1 MPEKK
6 KENTKKKKKQSKPYI
21 TKTIPFSRVDVR
33 IIDHLV
39 NQGVFTSFSD
49 CVRTAVREWIYGRIM
64 ETSIKDELL
73 SLRGDMIFDRD
84 TIKTMLSDHIA
95 RVLKTRNKKD

>member
-6 KENTKKKKKQSKPYI
+6 KENTKKKKQSKPYI
-21 TKTIPFSRVDVR
+21 PKTIPFSRVDVR

-49 CVRTAVREWIYGRIM
+49 CVRTAVREWIYGRMSI
-64 ETSIKDELL
+64 ETNIKNELL
-73 SLRGDMIFDRD
+73 ELRGDMIFDREE
-84 TIKTMLSDHIA
+84 IQKMLSEHVA
-95 RVLKTRNKKD
+95 RVLKTRKEKD

>member
-1 MPEKK
+1 MSEKK
-6 KENTKKKKKQSKPYI
+6 KEVTKKKQDKPYI

-33 IIDHLV
+33 IIQHLV

-49 CVRTAVREWIYGRIM
+49 CVRTAVREWIYGRMM

-95 RVLKTRNKKD
+95 KVLKTRKEKD